1 MSYTKEQIKYI
12 NYNGNDN
19 TKLIACAGSGKTR
32 CIIARISNLLNNKT
46 YTSEEILMLT
56 FSKFTK
62 DDFIKKIKSYDG
74 IGILD
79 DSIKTID
86 SFAKLIIDPTGTV
99 DVSLL
104 SYRLMK
110 YFEQE
115 TVENLNNNNILN
127 KIKTVFIDEA
137 QDLNEIQ
144 YNIFCYMG
152 SKLNIIINMIGDPNQ
167 NIYQFRN
174 SSDKYLTEFKGHIF
188 TLTKNFRSHKAIV
201 KFSKHLRPFND
212 YNVKCAK
219 GYNDCEPSL
228 LFYKDENTLET
239 DIIEILNG
247 AIKEGLELSD
257 FAILAPTRGRMNG
270 GGNSNGLCFISNI
283 LYKSKIKF
291 KQFYEESVDG
301 IGGECIKYEPKKDHV
316 NVLTYMGSKG
326 LEWKYVIL
334 IDADTC
340 LINKRYFDK
349 EKHENDRYL
358 LYVAC
363 SRAIE
368 NMYIFSKCYFQNG
381 CITFKTNQWFSNIP
395 INLYNLDTRY
405 AEHFTFSELKY
416 CDYMEKETN
425 LTKIIDNMDYKLL
438 DELSIHLDCDNRKC
452 IDNKKIFTKDY
463 TTIEKVSLLFLG
475 KYTNNMFKAL
485 YNIKMNRPQ
494 ETYSEIESILGNNII
509 SGLPNSTINWY
520 YKNRN
525 GMNWDKFNS
534 DTTIP
539 EYIKTS
545 INHHFDKKQE
555 FNSHIVVINGYYKW
569 YILDK
574 IEWIR
579 TIYHKYLKCK
589 NIKNLR
595 KIIFFL
601 TVIIHS
607 INTQHYFHIK
617 TKGKIFKHILT
628 DFSEMFDEIE
638 IYVNNLDI
646 NFISFSQNVN
656 RWNIVSNIDIIDDTN
671 NIWSLKCSDEI
682 SLKSTIKAILQTLMY
697 NKELLNEDIITNE
710 SITINLKFLN
720 LLKGEETYFTYQI
733 NGSMIKNIIS

>member
-1 MSYTKEQIKYI
+1 MSYTKEQLKYI

-32 CIIARISNLLNNKT
+32 CIIARISNLLNNKI
-46 YTSEEILMLT
+46 YTTEEMLMLT
-56 FSKFTK
+56 FSKFTR
-62 DDFIKKIKSYDG
+62 DDFLKKIKSYDG
-74 IGILD
+74 IGISD

-86 SFAKLIIDPTGTV
+86 SFAKLIIDPTGNI

-110 YFEQE
+110 YLEQE
-115 TVENLNNNNILN
+115 TVENLNNNEILN

-144 YNIFCYMG
+144 YNIFCHMG
-152 SKLNIIINMIGDPNQ
+152 NKLNIVINMIGDPNQ
-167 NIYQFRN
+167 NIYQFRK
-174 SSDKYLTEFKGHIF
+174 SSDKYLTEFNGHIF
-188 TLTKNFRSHKAIV
+188 TLTKNFRSHKSIV
-201 KFSKHLRPFND
+201 RFSKYLRPFNE
-212 YNVKCAK
+212 YNIKCAK
-219 GYNDCEPSL
+219 GYNNCKPSL
-228 LFYKDENTLET
+228 LFYKDEKTLET
-239 DIIEILNG
+239 DIIEILQS
-247 AIKEGLELSD
+247 AVIAGLELSD
-257 FAILAPTRGRMNG
+257 FAILSPTRGRMSG

-283 LYKSKIKF
+283 LYKAKIKF
-291 KQFYEESVDG
+291 KQFYEESVDSISG
-301 IGGECIKYEPKKDHV
+301 DCIKYEPTKDHI

-334 IDADTC
+334 IDADMC

-349 EKHENDRYL
+349 EKHNDDRYL

-363 SRAIE
+363 SRAID
-368 NMYIFSKCYFQNG
+368 NMYIFSKCHFQNG
-381 CITFKTNQWFSNIP
+381 YHIFKTNPWFNKIP
-395 INLYNLDTRY
+395 KKLYNLDTRY
-405 AEHFTFSELKY
+405 AEDFAFPELKY

-438 DELSIHLDCDNRKC
+438 DELSIPLDFNNRLLTH
-452 IDNKKIFTKDY
+452 NKKIFTKDY
-463 TTIEKVSLLFLG
+463 TTIEKVSPLFLS
-475 KYTNNMFKAL
+475 KYINNLFKAL
-485 YNIKMNRPQ
+485 YNIKMKRKQ
-494 ETYSEIESILGNNII
+494 DIYTDIENILGSNII
-509 SGLPNSTINWY
+509 SGLPNYTINWY

-525 GMNWDKFNS
+525 NMNWDKFNS
-534 DTTIP
+534 DNTIP
-539 EYIKTS
+539 TYIKTN
-545 INHHFDKKQE
+545 INCYFDKKQE
-555 FNSHIVVINGYYKW
+555 FNSHIVVINGYYQW

-589 NIKNLR
+589 NLKYLR

-638 IYVNNLDI
+638 EYVNKLNI
-646 NFISFSQNVN
+646 NFISFNQNIN
-656 RWNIVSNIDIIDDTN
+656 RWNIVSNIDIIDETN
-671 NIWSLKCSDEI
+671 NIWTIKFVEEI
-682 SLKSTIKAILQTLMY
+682 SLKHTIKAILQYLMY
-697 NKELLNEDIITNE
+697 NTDLLNDNINSNE
-710 SITINLKFLN
+710 NIMINLKFLN
-720 LLKGEETYFTYQI
+720 LLKGEEIYFTYQI
-733 NGSMIKNIIS
+733 NSDLIKKIIN